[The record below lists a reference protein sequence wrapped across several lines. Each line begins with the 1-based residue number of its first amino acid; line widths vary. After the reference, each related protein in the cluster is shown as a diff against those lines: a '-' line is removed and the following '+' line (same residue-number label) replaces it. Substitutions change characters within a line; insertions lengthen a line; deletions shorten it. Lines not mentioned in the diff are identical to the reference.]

1 MRTSFA
7 VRLDKMEGGEIVV
20 TCRDLPEVLTSGAT
34 EAEALDM
41 AEDALDVVVSAA
53 MDGGRPV
60 PEPSEMQ
67 PGERL
72 VGLPAQTAAKLS
84 VWRAFLAAGI
94 TKSELARR
102 LGVGENE
109 ARRILSPR
117 YRTKLDKLEAAARA
131 LGTRIVVDLA
141 A

>member
-1 MRTSFA
+1 MRTAFA
-7 VRLDKMEGGEIVV
+7 ITLTAVDGEIVV
-20 TCRDLPEVLTSGAT
+20 SCRDLPEVLTSGST
-34 EAEALDM
+34 EPEALEM
-41 AEDALDVVVSAA
+41 AEDAIDVVVSAA
-53 MDGGRPV
+53 MDEGRAV
-60 PEPSEMQ
+60 PEPSAPKKSEV
-67 PGERL
+67 L
-72 VGLPAQTAAKLS
+72 VNLPAQTAAKLA
-84 VWRAFLAAGI
+84 VWRAFLASGI

-131 LGTRIVVDLA
+131 MGGRIVVDLA

>member
-1 MRTSFA
+1 MRTAFA
-7 VRLDKMEGGEIVV
+7 VRLERMGDGEIVV
-20 TCRDLPEVLTSGAT
+20 TCRDLPEVLTSGGS

-53 MDGGRPV
+53 MDEGRPV
-60 PEPSEMQ
+60 PEPS
-67 PGERL
+67 PARRGERL
-72 VGLPAQTAAKLS
+72 VSLPAQTAAKLS

-94 TKSELARR
+94 SKSELAR

-131 LGTRIVVDLA
+131 RGTRSLGDNGA
-141 A
+141 G

>member
-1 MRTSFA
+1 VKTEFA
-7 VRLDKMEGGEIVV
+7 VRLERHGDELVV
-20 TCRDLPEVLTSGAT
+20 TCRDLPEVVTSGAT
-34 EAEALDM
+34 EAEALAM
-41 AEDALDVVVSAA
+41 AEDAVDVVVSAA
-53 MDGGRPV
+53 IDAGLDI
-60 PEPSEMQ
+60 PEPTAVRR
-67 PGERL
+67 GEL
-72 VGLPAQTAAKLS
+72 AVSLPAQTAAKLA

-117 YRTKLDKLEAAARA
+117 YRTKLDKLEAAVRA
-131 LGTRIVVDLA
+131 LGGRIVIDLA

>member
-7 VRLDKMEGGEIVV
+7 VWIEAMADGELVV
-20 TCRDLPEVLTSGAT
+20 TCRDLPEVLTSGRT
-34 EAEALDM
+34 QAEALEM
-41 AEDALDVVVSAA
+41 AEDALDVAVSAA
-53 MDGGRPV
+53 MDEGRPV
-60 PEPSEMQ
+60 PEPTA
-67 PGERL
+67 PRKGEHL
-72 VGLPAQTAAKLS
+72 VNLPAQTAAKLS
-84 VWRAFLAAGI
+84 VWRAFVASGI
-94 TKSELARR
+94 SKSELARR

-131 LGTRIVVDLA
+131 LGGRIIVGFA